1 MSVTRFRFPFVEMP
15 PEATQLRQEV
25 REFLAEERANGGY
38 TPMADCWAGGMSAE
52 FSRKL
57 GQRGWLGMTWDKK
70 YGGHGRSFLERYV
83 VTEEMLAAG
92 APVMAHWIADRQSG
106 PQLIKN
112 AQPEVRDAI
121 IPRIV
126 AGECFCAIGM
136 SEPGTGSDLASV
148 STRAE
153 KVEGGWKVNGT
164 KLWST
169 GAHGP
174 GCDYM
179 ITLLRTSPLDTSA
192 RHKGLSQFIIELNS
206 PGVDVRGIADIGGQ
220 VHFNETNFEDVFVP
234 DSHVLG
240 EVGGGWNMVVGEL
253 ALERSGPERF
263 LSTFIVLQEA
273 MRLLV
278 NNPSEQTKEVL
289 GQVVAKIKTLRRMSL
304 GIAGLLQEGSSP
316 EMEAALVKDMST
328 NFERE
333 LLEKLRRILPQNVLF
348 SSAGLLPT
356 LLREG
361 VLRVP
366 SSTLRGGTNEVLKGM
381 IARQLGI
388 R

>member
-1 MSVTRFRFPFVEMP
+1 MSSRFRFPHVQMP
-15 PEATQLRQEV
+15 PEATALRKEV
-25 REFLAEERANGGY
+25 REFLAEEIANGGFV
-38 TPMADCWAGGMSAE
+38 PMADCWASAMSAE
-52 FSRKL
+52 FSRKV

-70 YGGHGRSFLERYV
+70 YGGHGRTFLERYV

-92 APVMAHWIADRQSG
+92 APVMAHWVADRQSG

-112 AQPEVRDAI
+112 AKPEIRDAI

-126 AGECFCAIGM
+126 SGDCFCAIGM
-136 SEPGTGSDLASV
+136 SEPNTGSDLASV
-148 STRAE
+148 ATKAE

-169 GAHGP
+169 GAHG
-174 GCDYM
+174 CDYM

-192 RHKGLSQFIIELNS
+192 RHQGLSQFLIDLKA
-206 PGVDVRGIADIGGQ
+206 PGVDIRGIADIGGQ

-234 DSHVLG
+234 DDYVLG

-278 NNPSEQTKEVL
+278 NNPTEQTKEVL

-304 GIAGLLQEGSSP
+304 GIAGLLQEGASP

-333 LLEKLRRILPQNVLF
+333 LLEKLRKVLPQNILAT
-348 SSAGLLPT
+348 SEGLLPG
-356 LLREG
+356 LLRDG
-361 VLRVP
+361 ILRVP

-381 IARQLGI
+381 IARQLGM

>member
-1 MSVTRFRFPFVEMP
+1 MSSRFRFPHVQMP
-15 PEATQLRQEV
+15 PEATRLREEV
-25 REFLAEERANGGY
+25 REFLAEEKASGGFV
-38 TPMADCWAGGMSAE
+38 PMADCWASGMSAE
-52 FSRKL
+52 YSRKV

-106 PQLIKN
+106 PQIIKN
-112 AQPEVRDAI
+112 AKPQVRDAI

-126 AGECFCAIGM
+126 SGECFCAIGM

-148 STRAE
+148 ATRAE
-153 KVEGGWKVNGT
+153 KVDGGWKVNGT

-169 GAHGP
+169 GAH

-192 RHKGLSQFIIELNS
+192 RHKGLSQFIIDLKS
-206 PGVDVRGIADIGGQ
+206 PGVDIRGIADIGGQ

-234 DSHVLG
+234 DDYVLG
-240 EVGGGWNMVVGEL
+240 EVGGGWNLVVGEL

-273 MRLLV
+273 MRVLV
-278 NNPSEQTKEVL
+278 NHPSQQTKEVL

-304 GIAGLLQEGSSP
+304 GIAGLLQEGASP

-333 LLEKLRRILPQNVLF
+333 LLEKLRRVLPQNILAT
-348 SSAGLLPT
+348 SEGLLPG
-356 LLREG
+356 LLRDG
-361 VLRVP
+361 ILRVP

-381 IARQLGI
+381 IARQLGM

>member
-1 MSVTRFRFPFVEMP
+1 MSSRFRFPHVQMP
-15 PEATQLRQEV
+15 PEATQLREEV
-25 REFLAEERANGGY
+25 REFLAEERANGGFV
-38 TPMADCWAGGMSAE
+38 PMADCWASGMSAE
-52 FSRKL
+52 YSRKV

-106 PQLIKN
+106 PQIIKN
-112 AQPEVRDAI
+112 AKPEVRDAI

-126 AGECFCAIGM
+126 SGECFCAIGM

-148 STRAE
+148 STKAE
-153 KVEGGWKVNGT
+153 KVDGGWKVNGT

-169 GAHGP
+169 GAH

-192 RHKGLSQFIIELNS
+192 RHKGLSQFIIDLKS
-206 PGVDVRGIADIGGQ
+206 PGVDIRGIADIGGQ

-234 DSHVLG
+234 DDYVLG
-240 EVGGGWNMVVGEL
+240 EVGGGWNLVVGEL

-278 NNPSEQTKEVL
+278 NNPTEQTKEVL

-304 GIAGLLQEGSSP
+304 GIAGLLQEGASP

-333 LLEKLRRILPQNVLF
+333 LLEKLRKVLPQNILAA
-348 SSAGLLPT
+348 SEGLLPG
-356 LLREG
+356 LLSDG
-361 VLRVP
+361 ILRVP

-381 IARQLGI
+381 IARQLGM

>member
-1 MSVTRFRFPFVEMP
+1 MSSRFRFPHVQMP
-15 PEATQLRQEV
+15 PEATALRKEV
-25 REFLAEERANGGY
+25 REFLAEEIANGGFV
-38 TPMADCWAGGMSAE
+38 PMADCWASAMSAE
-52 FSRKL
+52 FSRKV

-70 YGGHGRSFLERYV
+70 YGGHGRTFLERYV

-92 APVMAHWIADRQSG
+92 APVMAHWVADRQSG

-112 AQPEVRDAI
+112 AKPEIRDAI

-126 AGECFCAIGM
+126 SGDCFCAIGM
-136 SEPGTGSDLASV
+136 SEPNTGSDLASV
-148 STRAE
+148 ATKAE

-169 GAHGP
+169 GAHG
-174 GCDYM
+174 CDYM

-192 RHKGLSQFIIELNS
+192 RHQGLSQFLIDLKA
-206 PGVDVRGIADIGGQ
+206 PGVDIRGIADIGGQ

-234 DSHVLG
+234 DDYVLG

-278 NNPSEQTKEVL
+278 NNPTEQTKEVL

-304 GIAGLLQEGSSP
+304 GIAGLLQEGASP

-333 LLEKLRRILPQNVLF
+333 LLEKLRKVLPQNILAT
-348 SSAGLLPT
+348 SEGLLPG
-356 LLREG
+356 LLRDG
-361 VLRVP
+361 ILRVP
-366 SSTLRGGTNEVLKGM
+366 SSTLRGGTNEILKGM
-381 IARQLGI
+381 IARQLGM

>member
-1 MSVTRFRFPFVEMP
+1 MSSRFRFPHVQMP
-15 PEATQLRQEV
+15 SEANRLREEV
-25 REFLAEERANGGY
+25 REFLEKERADGGFV
-38 TPMADCWAGGMSAE
+38 PMADCWASGMSPE
-52 FSRKL
+52 FSRKTA
-57 GQRGWLGMTWDKK
+57 QRGWLGMTWDKQ

-106 PQLIKN
+106 PQIIKH
-112 AQPEVRDAI
+112 AKTHVRDAI

-126 AGECFCAIGM
+126 SGECFCAIGM
-136 SEPGTGSDLASV
+136 SEPGSGSDLASV
-148 STRAE
+148 STKAE
-153 KVEGGWKVNGT
+153 KVDGGWKVNGT

-169 GAHGP
+169 GAHG
-174 GCDYM
+174 CDYM
-179 ITLLRTSPLDTSA
+179 ITLLRTSPLDTKA
-192 RHKGLSQFIIELNS
+192 RHQGLSQFIIDLKS
-206 PGVDVRGIADIGGQ
+206 PGVEIRGIADIGGQ

-234 DSHVLG
+234 DDYVLG
-240 EVGGGWNMVVGEL
+240 EVGGGWNLVVGEL

-273 MRLLV
+273 MRVLV
-278 NNPSEQTKEVL
+278 NNQSDQTREVL

-304 GIAGLLQEGSSP
+304 GIAGLLQEGASP

-333 LLEKLRRILPQNVLF
+333 LLEKLRKVLPQNILA
-348 SSAGLLPT
+348 SSEGLLPA

-361 VLRVP
+361 ILRVP

-381 IARQLGI
+381 IARQLGM

>member
-1 MSVTRFRFPFVEMP
+1 MSSRFRFPHVQMP
-15 PEATQLRQEV
+15 PEATALRKEV
-25 REFLAEERANGGY
+25 REFLAEEIANGGFV
-38 TPMADCWAGGMSAE
+38 PMADCWASAMSAE
-52 FSRKL
+52 FSRKV

-70 YGGHGRSFLERYV
+70 YGGHGRTFLERYV

-92 APVMAHWIADRQSG
+92 APVMAHWVADRQSG

-112 AQPEVRDAI
+112 AKPEIRDAI

-126 AGECFCAIGM
+126 SGDCFCAIGM
-136 SEPGTGSDLASV
+136 SEPNTGSDLASV
-148 STRAE
+148 ATKAE

-169 GAHGP
+169 GAHG
-174 GCDYM
+174 CDYM

-192 RHKGLSQFIIELNS
+192 RHQGLSQFIIDLKA
-206 PGVDVRGIADIGGQ
+206 PGVDIRGIADIGGQ

-234 DSHVLG
+234 DDYVLG

-278 NNPSEQTKEVL
+278 NNPTEQTKEVL

-304 GIAGLLQEGSSP
+304 GIAGLLQEGASP

-333 LLEKLRRILPQNVLF
+333 LLEKLRKVLPQNILAT
-348 SSAGLLPT
+348 SEGLLPG
-356 LLREG
+356 LLRDG
-361 VLRVP
+361 ILRVP

-381 IARQLGI
+381 IARQLGM

>member
-1 MSVTRFRFPFVEMP
+1 MPIARFRFPFVAMP
-15 PEATQLRQEV
+15 PEATQLRKDV
-25 REFLAEERANGGY
+25 RAFLTEERASGGY
-38 TPMADCWAGGMSAE
+38 TPMADCWASGMDPQ

-83 VTEEMLAAG
+83 VTEELLVAG
-92 APVMAHWIADRQSG
+92 APVMAHWVADRQSG
-106 PQLIKN
+106 PQIIKN
-112 AQPEVRDAI
+112 ACPEVRDAI

-126 AGECFCAIGM
+126 SGDCFCAIGM
-136 SEPGTGSDLASV
+136 SEPNTGSDLASV

-153 KVEGGWKVNGT
+153 KVDGGWQVNGT

-169 GAHGP
+169 GAHG
-174 GCDYM
+174 CDYM
-179 ITLLRTSPLDTSA
+179 LTLLRTSPLDTTA
-192 RHKGLSQFIIELNS
+192 RHKGLSQLLIDLKA
-206 PGVDVRGIADIGGQ
+206 PGVDIRGIADIGGQ
-220 VHFNETNFEDVFVP
+220 VHFNETHFEDVFVP

-240 EVGGGWNMVVGEL
+240 EIGGGWNQVVGEL

-263 LSTFIVLQEA
+263 LTNFIVLQEA

-278 NNPSEQTKEVL
+278 KHPSDQTREIL
-289 GQVVAKIKTLRRMSL
+289 GQVVAKIKALRRMSL

-316 EMEAALVKDMST
+316 EMEAAQVKDLGT
-328 NFERE
+328 RFERE
-333 LLEKLRRILPQNVLF
+333 LLEKLRRVLPDDVLAA
-348 SSAGLLPT
+348 SEGLLPS
-356 LLREG
+356 LLRNG
-361 VLRVP
+361 ILRVP

-388 R
+388 Y

>member
-25 REFLAEERANGGY
+25 REFLAEERASGGFV
-38 TPMADCWAGGMSAE
+38 PMADCWASGMSAE
-52 FSRKL
+52 YSRKV
-57 GQRGWLGMTWDKK
+57 GRRGWLGMTWGKQ

-106 PQLIKN
+106 PQIIKN
-112 AQPEVRDAI
+112 AKPQIRDAI

-136 SEPGTGSDLASV
+136 SEPNTGSDLASV
-148 STRAE
+148 ATKAE
-153 KVEGGWKVNGT
+153 RVEGGWVVNGT

-169 GAHGP
+169 GAHG
-174 GCDYM
+174 CDYM
-179 ITLLRTSPLDTSA
+179 ITLLRTSPVDTSA
-192 RHKGLSQFIIELNS
+192 RHKGLSQFIIDLKS
-206 PGVDVRGIADIGGQ
+206 PGVNIRGIADIGGQ

-234 DSHVLG
+234 DDYVLG
-240 EVGGGWNMVVGEL
+240 EIGGGWNMVVGEL

-273 MRLLV
+273 MRVLV
-278 NNPSEQTKEVL
+278 NNPSDQTREVL

-304 GIAGLLQEGSSP
+304 GIAGLLQEGASP

-333 LLEKLRRILPQNVLF
+333 LLEKLRKVLPANVLA
-348 SSAGLLPT
+348 SSEGLLPT
-356 LLREG
+356 LLRDG
-361 VLRVP
+361 ILRVP

-381 IARQLGI
+381 IARQLGL

>member
-25 REFLAEERANGGY
+25 REFLAEERASGGFV
-38 TPMADCWAGGMSAE
+38 PMADCWASGMSAE
-52 FSRKL
+52 YSRKV
-57 GQRGWLGMTWDKK
+57 GQRGWLGMTWDKQ

-106 PQLIKN
+106 PQIIKN
-112 AQPEVRDAI
+112 AKPQIRDAI

-136 SEPGTGSDLASV
+136 SEPNTGSDLASV
-148 STRAE
+148 ATKAE
-153 KVEGGWKVNGT
+153 KVEGGWVVNGT

-169 GAHGP
+169 GAHG
-174 GCDYM
+174 CDYM
-179 ITLLRTSPLDTSA
+179 ITLLRTSPVDTSA
-192 RHKGLSQFIIELNS
+192 RHKGLSQFIIDLKS
-206 PGVDVRGIADIGGQ
+206 PGVNIRGIADIGGQ

-234 DSHVLG
+234 DDYVLG

-273 MRLLV
+273 MRVLV
-278 NNPSEQTKEVL
+278 NNPSDQTREVL

-304 GIAGLLQEGSSP
+304 GIAGLLQEGASP

-333 LLEKLRRILPQNVLF
+333 LLEKLRKVLPVNVLA
-348 SSAGLLPT
+348 SSEGLLST
-356 LLREG
+356 LLRDG
-361 VLRVP
+361 ILRVP

-381 IARQLGI
+381 IARQLGL

>member
-1 MSVTRFRFPFVEMP
+1 MSVTRFRFPYVEMP
-15 PEATQLRQEV
+15 EVASQLRREV
-25 REFLAEERANGGY
+25 RQFLAEERANGGFV
-38 TPMADCWAGGMSAE
+38 PMADCWASGMSAE

-57 GQRGWLGMTWDKK
+57 GQRGWLGMTWDKQ
-70 YGGHGRSFLERYV
+70 YGGHGRTFLERYV

-106 PQLIKN
+106 PQIIKN
-112 AQPEVRDAI
+112 AQPHVRDHI

-136 SEPGTGSDLASV
+136 SEPNTGSDLASV
-148 STRAE
+148 ATKAE
-153 KVEGGWKVNGT
+153 KVDGGWKVNGT

-169 GAHGP
+169 GAHG
-174 GCDYM
+174 GDYM
-179 ITLLRTSPLDTSA
+179 ITLLRTSPVDTNA
-192 RHKGLSQFIIELNS
+192 RHEGLSQFIIDLKS
-206 PGVDVRGIADIGGQ
+206 PGVNVRGIADIGGQ
-220 VHFNETNFEDVFVP
+220 VHFNETQFEDVFVP
-234 DSHVLG
+234 DDYVLG
-240 EVGGGWNMVVGEL
+240 EVGGGWKMVVGEL

-263 LSTFIVLQEA
+263 LSSFIVFQEA
-273 MRLLV
+273 MKVLV
-278 NNPSEQTKEVL
+278 NNPTDKTREVL

-304 GIAGLLQEGSSP
+304 GIAGLLQEGASP

-333 LLEKLRRILPQNVLF
+333 LLEKIRSVLPQHALVSLDSLTAN
-348 SSAGLLPT
+348 

-361 VLRVP
+361 ILRVP

-381 IARQLGI
+381 IARQLGM

>member
-1 MSVTRFRFPFVEMP
+1 MSSRFRFPHVQMP
-15 PEATQLRQEV
+15 PEATQLREEV
-25 REFLAEERANGGY
+25 REFLAEERANGGFV
-38 TPMADCWAGGMSAE
+38 PMADCWASGMSAE
-52 FSRKL
+52 YSRKV

-70 YGGHGRSFLERYV
+70 YGGHGRTFLERYV

-106 PQLIKN
+106 PQIIKN
-112 AQPEVRDAI
+112 AKPEVRDAI

-126 AGECFCAIGM
+126 SGECFCAIGM

-148 STRAE
+148 STKAE
-153 KVEGGWKVNGT
+153 KVDGGWKVNGT

-169 GAHGP
+169 GAH

-192 RHKGLSQFIIELNS
+192 RHKGLSQFIIDLKS
-206 PGVDVRGIADIGGQ
+206 PGVDIRGIADIGGQ

-234 DSHVLG
+234 DDYVLG
-240 EVGGGWNMVVGEL
+240 EVGGGWNLVVGEL

-278 NNPSEQTKEVL
+278 NNPTEQTKEVL

-304 GIAGLLQEGSSP
+304 GIAGLLHEGASP

-333 LLEKLRRILPQNVLF
+333 LLEKLRKVLPQNILAA
-348 SSAGLLPT
+348 SEGLLPG
-356 LLREG
+356 LLG
-361 VLRVP
+361 DGILRVP

-381 IARQLGI
+381 IARQLGM

>member
-1 MSVTRFRFPFVEMP
+1 MSRFRFPHVEMP
-15 PEATQLRQEV
+15 AIATQLRAEV
-25 REFLAEERANGGY
+25 REFLAAERASGGFV
-38 TPMADCWAGGMSAE
+38 PMADCWASGMSAE
-52 FSRKL
+52 FSRKV

-106 PQLIKN
+106 PQIIKH
-112 AQPEVRDAI
+112 ADPELRDQI

-136 SEPGTGSDLASV
+136 SEPNTGSDLASV
-148 STRAE
+148 ATKAE
-153 KVEGGWKVNGT
+153 KVDGGWRVNGT

-169 GAHGP
+169 GAHG
-174 GCDYM
+174 CDYM
-179 ITLLRTSPLDTSA
+179 ITLLRTGPLDTTA
-192 RHKGLSQFIIELNS
+192 RHKGLSQFIIDLKS
-206 PGVDVRGIADIGGQ
+206 PGVQIRGIADIGGQ

-234 DSHVLG
+234 DNYVLG

-273 MRLLV
+273 MRVLV
-278 NNPSEQTKEVL
+278 AHPTDKTREVL
-289 GQVVAKIKTLRRMSL
+289 GQVVAKLKTLRRMSL
-304 GIAGLLQEGSSP
+304 GIAGLLQEGASP
-316 EMEAALVKDMST
+316 EMEAALVKDMAT
-328 NFERE
+328 RFERE
-333 LLEKLRRILPQNVLF
+333 LLEKLRGILPQNLLV
-348 SSAGLLPT
+348 ANDGLLPA
-356 LLREG
+356 LLRDG

-381 IARQLGI
+381 VARQLGL

>member
-15 PEATQLRQEV
+15 PQATQLRQEV
-25 REFLAEERANGGY
+25 REFLAQERASGGF
-38 TPMADCWAGGMSAE
+38 TPMADGWSSGLSPE

-70 YGGHGRSFLERYV
+70 YGGHGRTFLERYV
-83 VTEEMLAAG
+83 VTEELLAAG

-106 PQLIKN
+106 PQIIKN
-112 AQPEVRDAI
+112 AQPELRDEI

-126 AGECFCAIGM
+126 SGDCFCAIGM
-136 SEPGTGSDLASV
+136 SEPNTGSDLASV
-148 STRAE
+148 STKAE
-153 KVEGGWKVNGT
+153 KVDGGWRVNGT

-169 GAHGP
+169 GAH

-179 ITLLRTSPLDTSA
+179 ITLLRTSPLDPSA
-192 RHKGLSQFIIELNS
+192 RHKGLSQLVIDLKT
-206 PGVDVRGIADIGGQ
+206 PGVDIRGIADISGS

-240 EVGGGWNMVVGEL
+240 EAGGGWNMVVGEL

-263 LSTFIVLQEA
+263 LSNFIVLQEA

-278 NNPSEQTKEVL
+278 NNPTDQTKEIL
-289 GQVVAKIKTLRRMSL
+289 GQIVAKIKTMRRMSL

-316 EMEAALVKDMST
+316 EMEAALVKDTST

-333 LLEKLRRILPQNVLF
+333 MLEKLRRILPQNILA
-348 SSAGLLPT
+348 SSEGLLPA
-356 LLREG
+356 LLRDSI
-361 VLRVP
+361 LRVP
-366 SSTLRGGTNEVLKGM
+366 SSTLRGGTNEILKSM
-381 IARQLGI
+381 IVRQLGM

>member
-1 MSVTRFRFPFVEMP
+1 MSRFRFPHVEMP
-15 PEATQLRQEV
+15 AIATQLRAEV
-25 REFLAEERANGGY
+25 REFLAEERASGGFV
-38 TPMADCWAGGMSAE
+38 PMADCWASGMSAE
-52 FSRKL
+52 FSRRV

-70 YGGHGRSFLERYV
+70 YGGHGRTFLERYV

-106 PQLIKN
+106 PQIIKH
-112 AQPEVRDAI
+112 ADPELRDQI

-126 AGECFCAIGM
+126 AGDCFCAIGM
-136 SEPGTGSDLASV
+136 SEPNTGSDLASV
-148 STRAE
+148 ATKAE
-153 KVEGGWKVNGT
+153 KVDGGWRVNGT

-169 GAHGP
+169 GAH

-179 ITLLRTSPLDTSA
+179 ITLLRTSPLDTTA
-192 RHKGLSQFIIELNS
+192 RHKGLSQFIIDLKS
-206 PGVDVRGIADIGGQ
+206 PGVQIRGIADIGGQ

-234 DSHVLG
+234 DNHVLG
-240 EVGGGWNMVVGEL
+240 AVGGGWNMVVGEL

-263 LSTFIVLQEA
+263 LSTFIVLEEA

-278 NNPSEQTKEVL
+278 NHPTEKTREVL

-304 GIAGLLQEGSSP
+304 GIAGLLQEGASP
-316 EMEAALVKDMST
+316 EMEAALVKDMAT
-328 NFERE
+328 RFERE
-333 LLEKLRRILPQNVLF
+333 LLEKLRSILPQNLLA
-348 SSAGLLPT
+348 SSDGLLPA
-356 LLREG
+356 LLRDG
-361 VLRVP
+361 ILRVP

-381 IARQLGI
+381 IARQLGL

>member
-1 MSVTRFRFPFVEMP
+1 MSSRFRFPHVQMP
-15 PEATQLRQEV
+15 PEATALRKEV
-25 REFLAEERANGGY
+25 REFLAEEIANGGFV
-38 TPMADCWAGGMSAE
+38 PMADCWASAMSAE
-52 FSRKL
+52 FSRKV

-70 YGGHGRSFLERYV
+70 YGGHGRTFLERYV

-92 APVMAHWIADRQSG
+92 APVMAHWVADRQSG

-112 AQPEVRDAI
+112 AEPEIRDAI

-126 AGECFCAIGM
+126 SGDCFCAIGM
-136 SEPGTGSDLASV
+136 SEPNTGSDLASV
-148 STRAE
+148 ATKAE

-169 GAHGP
+169 GAHG
-174 GCDYM
+174 CDYM

-192 RHKGLSQFIIELNS
+192 RHQGLSQFLIDLKA
-206 PGVDVRGIADIGGQ
+206 PGVDIRGIADIGGQ

-234 DSHVLG
+234 DDYVLG

-278 NNPSEQTKEVL
+278 NNPTEQTKEVL

-304 GIAGLLQEGSSP
+304 GIAGLLQEGASP

-333 LLEKLRRILPQNVLF
+333 LLEKLRKVLPQNILAT
-348 SSAGLLPT
+348 SEGLLPG
-356 LLREG
+356 LLRDG
-361 VLRVP
+361 ILRVP

-381 IARQLGI
+381 IARQLGM